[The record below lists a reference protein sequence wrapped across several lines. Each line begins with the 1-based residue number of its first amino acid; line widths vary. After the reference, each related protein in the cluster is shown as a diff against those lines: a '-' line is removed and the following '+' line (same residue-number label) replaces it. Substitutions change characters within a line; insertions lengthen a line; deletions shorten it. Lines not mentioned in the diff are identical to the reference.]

1 VTAEAPAGGRS
12 AHRPPAGPPA
22 IRRAALPA
30 LVGGLA
36 GALAV
41 SMILAVGLGPVS
53 IPAGEVAQVIV
64 HRYLPG
70 LVDAAPTGPQSV
82 IILDIR
88 LPRVLLG
95 AAVGAGLAAVGTVL
109 QAVLRNPLADP
120 YLIGA
125 SSGASLGAVLVIIV
139 GIAPFGAFSL
149 PIAAFLGAMATFAL
163 VMLLAGGRGLLAPTR
178 LILAGVA
185 VAAFTEAITHYL
197 VLTSPD
203 KEVRSAMF
211 WMLGGLGGT
220 EWHDIG
226 IPAAVVL
233 AGTFW
238 FWTQSGRLNALV
250 LGEEGATSLG
260 LEVDRVRR
268 RLIVG
273 CALVIGAV
281 VAVSG
286 GIGFVALMVPHAV
299 RLVVGGDNRRVLPLA
314 ALTGAILLV
323 WVDVGARMLNQPDE
337 IPIGVI
343 TAVLGT
349 PFFVVLLRR
358 ADRRRWR

>member
-1 VTAEAPAGGRS
+1 MTVKAPPAGRRARRPAGG
-12 AHRPPAGPPA
+12 PPAV
-22 IRRAALPA
+22 RRAALPA
-30 LVGGLA
+30 LVGGLTV
-36 GALAV
+36 ALV
-41 SMILAVGLGPVS
+41 LSMVAAVGLGPVS
-53 IPAGEVAQVIV
+53 IPVGDVAQVIGR
-64 HRYLPG
+64 RYLPG
-70 LVDAAPTGPQSV
+70 LVDTAPTGPQSV

-139 GIAPFGAFSL
+139 GLTPFGTFSL
-149 PIAAFLGAMATFAL
+149 PVAAFIGAMAAFLL
-163 VMLLAGGRGLLAPTR
+163 VMLLAGGQGLLAPTR

-185 VAAFTEAITHYL
+185 VAAFTEAVTQYL

-220 EWHDIG
+220 RWSDIG
-226 IPAAVVL
+226 VPMAVVT
-233 AGTFW
+233 AGALW

-260 LEVDRVRR
+260 LEVDRLRR

-273 CALVIGAV
+273 CALVIGVV

-314 ALTGAILLV
+314 ALTGGLLLV
-323 WVDVGARMLNQPDE
+323 WVDVGARMLNRPDE

-343 TAVLGT
+343 TAVLGA
-349 PFFVVLLRR
+349 PFFLFLLRR
-358 ADRRRWR
+358 AGHRRWQ